1 MTLTPKQEA
10 FARAYVETGNASEAY
25 RSAYSAKNMKPE
37 AIFVE
42 ASRLLDNPKVAL
54 KVASLKERHEKRH
67 DITVDKLTEM
77 TLHAYKEAQR
87 IAPTSGQMQT
97 ASMIKAAEFL
107 GKLHGLVIER
117 SEITHRDGVEDLT
130 DAELANL
137 ARSGS
142 NGTPQAKNGTTKSH

>member
-1 MTLTPKQEA
+1 MTPKQEA

-25 RSAYSAKNMKPE
+25 RRAYNAENMKE
-37 AIFVE
+37 ETIWRKAKEVV
-42 ASRLLDNPKVAL
+42 DNGKVAAR
-54 KVASLKERHEKRH
+54 VADLRQRHEKRH

-77 TLHAYKEAQR
+77 TLQAFKEAQR
-87 IAPTSGQMQT
+87 VAPTTGQMQT

-117 SEITHRDGVEDLT
+117 SEITHKDSVEDLT

-142 NGTPQAKNGTTKSH
+142 NGAAKAPGGTSQSH

>member
-1 MTLTPKQEA
+1 MTPKQEA

-25 RSAYSAKNMKPE
+25 RAAYSAERMKPE

-67 DITVDKLTEM
+67 NITVDKLTEM
-77 TLHAYKEAQR
+77 TLQAYKEAQR
-87 IAPTSGQMQT
+87 VAPNTGQMQT

-117 SEITHRDGVEDLT
+117 SEVTHKDGVEDLT

-137 ARSGS
+137 ARSGG
-142 NGTPQAKNGTTKSH
+142 NGTAKAQNGTSKSH